1 MPPPLTYTT
10 FVPQDPPPTNDLTSN
25 TTVTQVV
32 DVGVVAHEGSY
43 LRDVWNMMDAVVVIC
58 AIMSFV
64 FAMT

>member
-1 MPPPLTYTT
+1 MISI
-10 FVPQDPPPTNDLTSN
+10 VM
-25 TTVTQVV
+25 TVTQVV